1 MSVPVVMDIKK
12 KVTHAMISTNV
23 NTKMFVRTDKNV
35 SIQKEDITVFKTV
48 PPDTGMLN
56 ESCKNHSHMTVK
68 MTSDWII
75 MTESRP
81 FSGPDCDD
89 IDECETGAHD
99 CPADQIC
106 SNRDGSY
113 ECICHDGFQKSNG
126 KCIGKTNNCKKCE
139 NA

>member
-56 ESCKNHSHMTVK
+56 ESREHQRAFWLDKNPK
-68 MTSDWII
+68 C
-75 MTESRP
+75 P

-126 KCIGKTNNCKKCE
+126 KCIGKTKK
-139 NA
+139 